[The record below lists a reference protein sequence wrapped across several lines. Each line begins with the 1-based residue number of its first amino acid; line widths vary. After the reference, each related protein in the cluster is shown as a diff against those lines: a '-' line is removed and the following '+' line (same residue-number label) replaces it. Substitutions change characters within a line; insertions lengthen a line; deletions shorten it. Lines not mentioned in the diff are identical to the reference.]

1 MPSLTRRFVFKFE
14 VCHTLVSVKL
24 DKYGATLSTLDMFT
38 PDEWVCPSTGV
49 VLTKSFYKKYFMTCH
64 EILDLLTL
72 MIS

>member
-1 MPSLTRRFVFKFE
+1 MHSNFKIPVTRRFVFKFE

-24 DKYGATLSTLDMFT
+24 DKYGATLGT

-49 VLTKSFYKKYFMTCH
+49 VQTKSYYKKYFVTCH